1 MKTGG
6 AVMWKVV
13 GGLGRRSI
21 ARPCE
26 SQDQAEQW
34 ARQLIHAGITPVR
47 INGVLFGPETGSE
60 AKDVTGAS

>member
-1 MKTGG
+1 
-6 AVMWKVV
+6 MWKVV

-34 ARQLIHAGITPVR
+34 ARQLIHAGITPVK
-47 INGVLFGPETGSE
+47 INGVLFELGTGSGGCD
-60 AKDVTGAS
+60 ATGAS